1 MPESSEVRIITEGL
15 KYNLQNKQI
24 INIEV
29 LGGRYKKH
37 GNPEGMSKFL
47 KIIEEEKVIIN
58 DISCKGKFI
67 YWEFSNGWYMWNTLG
82 MSGGW
87 TFKNEKH
94 SNIKFEF
101 KETSSQK
108 KDIYF
113 RDMRNFGTLKFS
125 DSKKKLDEKL
135 STLGPD
141 MFLKETTFEVF
152 KKALNKKQANLNKTL
167 PELLLK
173 DQKTVSGVGNYI
185 KSESLYIAK
194 ISPHRKLK
202 DITETELKG
211 LFQAIKKVIKQS
223 YENKGVSK
231 RDYSDINDEKGT
243 YHNNFLVYGLKKD
256 LKGNSVK
263 TETTKDGRTTY
274 WVPEI
279 QK

>member
-1 MPESSEVRIITEGL
+1 MVYVEYI
-15 KYNLQNKQI
+15 
-24 INIEV
+24 
-29 LGGRYKKH
+29 RY
-37 GNPEGMSKFL
+37 
-47 KIIEEEKVIIN
+47 V
-58 DISCKGKFI
+58 
-67 YWEFSNGWYMWNTLG
+67 
-82 MSGGW
+82 GGW

-94 SNIKFEF
+94 SNVKFEF

-263 TETTKDGRTTY
+263 TETTKDG
-274 WVPEI
+274 EI
-279 QK
+279 LIGFLKFKNKLIFINSFLFSNIYNLQLKILHFYCNLLKIFISFPK

>member
-15 KYNLQNKQI
+15 KDNLVSKTLI
-24 INIEV
+24 DIKV

-37 GNPEGMSKFL
+37 GNPQGMNKFL
-47 KIIEEEKVIIN
+47 STLSEKTQVKN
-58 DISCKGKFI
+58 ISCKGKFI
-67 YWEFSNGWYMWNTLG
+67 YWEFSNGWFMWNTLG

-87 TFKNEKH
+87 TFEKEKH
-94 SNIKFEF
+94 SNVEF
-101 KETSSQK
+101 IFKLNNQETIS
-108 KDIYF
+108 IYF

-125 DSKKKLDEKL
+125 DSKSDLDKKL

-141 MFLKETTFEVF
+141 MFLKETTFDVF
-152 KKALNKKQANLNKTL
+152 KNALNKKSANLNKTL

-185 KSESLYIAK
+185 KSESLYMAK

-202 DITETELKG
+202 DITESELNSLYK
-211 LFQAIKKVIKQS
+211 AIKKVIKDS
-223 YENKGVSK
+223 YDNKGVSK
-231 RDYSDINDEKGT
+231 RDYKDVNDEKGT

-256 LKGNSVK
+256 ANGHQIK